1 MLKAFI
7 FKPLSPFKSFPTA
20 NTIFG
25 AICWGIRW
33 LDSEE
38 KLLETLEM
46 FKTGRPPFIISAP
59 LPWKGGKWVFPR
71 PIHFI
76 PMTPKN
82 VEEYKEYKKFKK
94 TQWVSWEVFRK
105 TLEEE
110 PRKSFHGEKPQINK
124 DVIPHASINR
134 LTMTTVGGEL
144 YNEEA
149 LWLFSFGVIVKFF
162 DGSFAP
168 LVRACLEFSQLG
180 GNKTTGMGRCRL
192 EETEPPEG
200 MEEFI
205 SQKSARAFLISDCF
219 YDPEFDISNSF
230 YDIKVQKPAVE
241 NGLTKRVWKNTFCYL
256 TPGSQVQVKT
266 PKGWYGGIKEVLK
279 EGSISVY
286 QYGLGFPLFARWEK

>member
-1 MLKAFI
+1 
-7 FKPLSPFKSFPTA
+7 
-20 NTIFG
+20 
-25 AICWGIRW
+25 
-33 LDSEE
+33 
-38 KLLETLEM
+38 M

-59 LPWKGGKWVFPR
+59 LPWKEGKWVFPR

-94 TQWVSWEVFRK
+94 AQWVSWEVFREI
-105 TLEEE
+105 LEKE
-110 PRKSFHGEKPQINK
+110 PKGSFQGKKPQINK

-144 YNEEA
+144 YNEEVY
-149 LWLFSFGVIVKFF
+149 WLFSFGVIVKFF
-162 DGSFAP
+162 DRGFEP

-192 EETEPPEG
+192 EEKEPPEG

-219 YDPEFDISNSF
+219 YDPEFDLNKSF

-266 PKGWYGGIKEVLK
+266 PKDWYGGIKEVLK

-286 QYGLGFPLFARWEK
+286 QYGVGFPLFARWEK